1 MNDRLMD
8 FIFKILASGT
18 IPVLL
23 WVNSLSVD
31 IAVLKNKIE
40 DAEGRVTELEE
51 EQKRVNKVITE
62 NQGSLRE
69 VNATVGF
76 IRDMLVDIR
85 NDLRREN
92 HGN

>member
-1 MNDRLMD
+1 MNDRLID

-40 DAEGRVTELEE
+40 GAEGRVSELEE

-69 VNATVGF
+69 VNATVSF